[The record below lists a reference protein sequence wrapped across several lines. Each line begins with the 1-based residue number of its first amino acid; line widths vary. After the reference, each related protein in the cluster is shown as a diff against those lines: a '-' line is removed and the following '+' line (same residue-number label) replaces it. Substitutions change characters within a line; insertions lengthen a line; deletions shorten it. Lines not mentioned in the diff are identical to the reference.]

1 MSDKNAN
8 RGEKDIYAKEWH
20 SKGNPEIV
28 LDRLKGTQG
37 KKENYYG

>member
-1 MSDKNAN
+1 MSDDNVI

-20 SKGNPEIV
+20 SKGNPNII

-37 KKENYYG
+37 KRGNYYG